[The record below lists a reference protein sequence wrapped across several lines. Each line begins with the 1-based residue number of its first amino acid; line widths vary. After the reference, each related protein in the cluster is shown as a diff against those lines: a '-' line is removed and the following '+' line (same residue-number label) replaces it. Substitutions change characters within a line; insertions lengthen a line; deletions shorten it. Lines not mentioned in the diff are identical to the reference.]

1 MHRLAVLFCLG
12 GLAAPAAADEFP
24 FKTPSGN
31 IQCYVGVGDS
41 SDIDCTIWDRSGP
54 PAAPKPASCRG
65 PWGHRVQMAERGPVS
80 LICGAPGPRNTAPGV
95 EVAPYGQTGRW
106 GGISCSSTPQGLDC
120 RNGSGHGFRLSR
132 ASQQVW

>member
-1 MHRLAVLFCLG
+1 MRRGDGRAGSAVPQ
-12 GLAAPAAADEFP
+12 APRRGRGEGA
-24 FKTPSGN
+24 
-31 IQCYVGVGDS
+31 
-41 SDIDCTIWDRSGP
+41 GP